1 MLTEREITLCR
12 VALLVSKPSDE
23 KRALL
28 IKLGAMRD
36 AMAPRPAFPGW
47 RNMTGVQRRNAKMHA
62 MFERARMQGH
72 TGFTPEPD
80 SPRS

>member
-12 VALLVSKPSDE
+12 VALLLSKPSDE

-28 IKLGAMRD
+28 IKLGEMRD
-36 AMAPRPAFPGW
+36 AMAPRA
-47 RNMTGVQRRNAKMHA
+47 
-62 MFERARMQGH
+62 QGH

>member
-12 VALLVSKPSDE
+12 VALLLAEPSDE

-28 IKLGAMRD
+28 IKLGEMRD
-36 AMAPRPAFPGW
+36 AMANNDRRTTP
-47 RNMTGVQRRNAKMHA
+47 QR
-62 MFERARMQGH
+62 
-72 TGFTPEPD
+72 TPEPN